1 MVATVEELREF
12 RALFEQVEQTPHH
25 EAGHAVVMAW
35 LKLPFTDSTMEE
47 EEGETAGQVTLLPGT
62 YRRDYTDSAIGCAAG
77 QAADNLH
84 EEFCGNPSV
93 EWDNSNDNNQ
103 IRILGMLAE
112 CLTTEDQRGWF
123 NYVRRYAE
131 LILRIPYVWAAVEEL
146 AKRSVELGGCEISA
160 QEATTILLACKN
172 ANASGI
178 PTGYSLR
185 SELGYPSL
193 DNYWHKLGMHGP
205 TRWPLAPRRK

>member
-1 MVATVEELREF
+1 MGVSVEELQLGP
-12 RALFEQVEQTPHH
+12 LFEQGEQTPHH

-84 EEFCGNPSV
+84 EEFSGNACFD
-93 EWDNSNDNNQ
+93 WDNSKDNSE
-103 IRILGMLAE
+103 IRILGMLAG
-112 CLTTEDQRGWF
+112 CFTTEDQRGWF

-146 AKRSVELGGCEISA
+146 SRKSVQLGGDREVPA
-160 QEATTILLACKN
+160 DQAMTMLLACKR
-172 ANASGI
+172 ANAS
-178 PTGYSLR
+178 SR
-185 SELGYPSL
+185 
-193 DNYWHKLGMHGP
+193 
-205 TRWPLAPRRK
+205 

>member
-1 MVATVEELREF
+1 MGVSAEELQLGD
-12 RALFEQVEQTPHH
+12 LFGQSEQTPHH

-35 LKLPFTDSTMEE
+35 LKLPFIDLAMEE
-47 EEGETAGQVTLLPGT
+47 DEEGEMAGQAPLLPKT

-160 QEATTILLACKN
+160 QEATTILRACKN

-205 TRWPLAPRRK
+205 TRWPRAPRGK

>member
-12 RALFEQVEQTPHH
+12 GALFEQVEQTPHH

-47 EEGETAGQVTLLPGT
+47 EEGEKAGQVTLLPGT

-112 CLTTEDQRGWF
+112 CFTTDDQRGWF

-146 AKRSVELGGCEISA
+146 AKRSVELGGCEIPA
-160 QEATTILLACKN
+160 QEATTILRACKN

-185 SELGYPSL
+185 SELGYPSP

-205 TRWPLAPRRK
+205 TR